1 MTTPAP
7 RELTCEHIRKTFQSR
22 SGDIVALE
30 DVSFRVRPSEFVA
43 IVGPSGCGKST
54 LLRMIAGLLEPSSG
68 QILFP
73 APVGAGSPRPGSL
86 RPGSLRPGAPRPGS
100 PRTPLRPDSA
110 PPRSAMVFQE
120 HGLFPWLTVC
130 DNVAFG
136 LEMRG
141 VPKPARRA
149 QAQTFLQQFG
159 IAAFADHFPHE
170 LSVGMRQRAAI
181 ARAFLT
187 DPQILLMDEPF
198 SALDAQSK
206 MVLQEEL
213 LRIWRDHRKTVIYV
227 THDIDEAVLLSD
239 RVLVMSGRPG
249 HIREEILIPLD
260 RPRDLYDR
268 EQPRVRE
275 ITWHIWQ
282 AIESDVRKTLQLQA

>member
-1 MTTPAP
+1 MTTSPP
-7 RELTCEHIRKTFQSR
+7 RELTCDHLGKSFQSR
-22 SGDIVALE
+22 NRDVVALQ
-30 DVSFRVRPSEFVA
+30 DISFRVRPSEFVA

-54 LLRMIAGLLEPSSG
+54 LLRIIAGLLEPSSG
-68 QILFP
+68 QIIFP
-73 APVGAGSPRPGSL
+73 APPLGGAGSSRPAS
-86 RPGSLRPGAPRPGS
+86 SH
-100 PRTPLRPDSA
+100 
-110 PPRSAMVFQE
+110 PRSAMVFQE
-120 HGLFPWLTVC
+120 HGLFPWMSIS

-141 VPKPARRA
+141 VPQPTRRA
-149 QAQTFLQQFG
+149 QAHTFLHQLG
-159 IAAFADHFPHE
+159 IAAFADNFPHE

-181 ARAFLT
+181 ARAFLM

-213 LRIWRDHRKTVIYV
+213 LRIWKDHRKTVIYV

-239 RVLVMSGRPG
+239 RVLIMSGRPG
-249 HIREEILIPLD
+249 HIREEIPIPLD
-260 RPRDLYDR
+260 RPRDLHDR

-275 ITWHIWQ
+275 ISWHIWQ
-282 AIESDVRKTLQLQA
+282 AIESDVRKSLQLQA

>member
-1 MTTPAP
+1 MSTTPP
-7 RELTCEHIRKTFQSR
+7 RDLVCERLGKTFR
-22 SGDIVALE
+22 SQNRDILALE
-30 DVSFRVRPSEFVA
+30 DVSFRVRPSEFLA

-54 LLRMIAGLLEPSSG
+54 LLKLIAGLLAPDTGRIVFPSS
-68 QILFP
+68 P
-73 APVGAGSPRPGSL
+73 SDDA
-86 RPGSLRPGAPRPGS
+86 
-100 PRTPLRPDSA
+100 
-110 PPRSAMVFQE
+110 PRSAMVFQE
-120 HGLFPWLTVC
+120 HGLFPWMTVL

-141 VPKPARRA
+141 APKAAREARA
-149 QAQTFLQQFG
+149 RAFLRQFG
-159 IAAFADHFPHE
+159 IDAFAHNFPHE
-170 LSVGMRQRAAI
+170 LSVGMRQRTAL

-187 DPQILLMDEPF
+187 NPQILLMDEPF

-213 LRIWRDHRKTVIYV
+213 LRIWRDHQRTVIYV
-227 THDIDEAVLLSD
+227 THDIDEAVLLAD

-249 HIREEILIPLD
+249 HIREEIPIPLD
-260 RPRDLYDR
+260 RPRDLHDR

-282 AIESDVRKTLQLQA
+282 AIESDVRKTLQS

>member
-1 MTTPAP
+1 MTPSP
-7 RELTCEHIRKTFQSR
+7 SRDLICEHVGKSFESRKR
-22 SGDIVALE
+22 DILALE
-30 DVSFRVRPSEFVA
+30 DVSFRVRPSEFLA

-68 QILFP
+68 QIIFP
-73 APVGAGSPRPGSL
+73 ALPPVGAGSS
-86 RPGSLRPGAPRPGS
+86 
-100 PRTPLRPDSA
+100 RPDSSRTDSLRTDSLRTA
-110 PPRSAMVFQE
+110 SSHPRSAMVFQE
-120 HGLFPWLTVC
+120 HGLFPWMTIC

-141 VPKPARRA
+141 VPPPARRA
-149 QAQTFLQQFG
+149 QAHTFLHQFG
-159 IAAFADHFPHE
+159 IAAFADNFPHE

-213 LRIWRDHRKTVIYV
+213 LRIWKDHRKTVIYV

-239 RVLVMSGRPG
+239 RVLIMSGRPG
-249 HIREEILIPLD
+249 HIREEIPIPLD
-260 RPRDLYDR
+260 RPRDLHDR

-275 ITWHIWQ
+275 ISWHIWQ